1 MKFVE
6 KKDRVKQVTE
16 PLAKAL
22 PQLEK
27 SLRVIASG
35 TSVALRKGRDLVPEA
50 DFALAAFRA
59 SLEGLSFTAVEVS
72 REEALKFLAKEPLV
86 LPGAPRGYL
95 LLTFEGLGLGFV
107 KNLGSRTNSLLPAA
121 RRIRKTIT
129 PSYDVSFL
137 SDWQPW
143 RCCFSWRRRP
153 PPSTIPRSFR
163 PRISWAS
170 TWKSGWPT
178 GATLPAMW
186 TIWPVFRTVSP

>member
-1 MKFVE
+1 ME
-6 KKDRVKQVTE
+6 KKDRVKQVTD

-22 PQLEK
+22 PQLDK

-50 DFALAAFRA
+50 DFALAASRA

-86 LPGAPRGYL
+86 LPDAPRGYL

-121 RRIRKTIT
+121 RRIRKTMN
-129 PSYDVSFL
+129 P
-137 SDWQPW
+137 
-143 RCCFSWRRRP
+143 
-153 PPSTIPRSFR
+153 
-163 PRISWAS
+163 
-170 TWKSGWPT
+170 
-178 GATLPAMW
+178 
-186 TIWPVFRTVSP
+186 